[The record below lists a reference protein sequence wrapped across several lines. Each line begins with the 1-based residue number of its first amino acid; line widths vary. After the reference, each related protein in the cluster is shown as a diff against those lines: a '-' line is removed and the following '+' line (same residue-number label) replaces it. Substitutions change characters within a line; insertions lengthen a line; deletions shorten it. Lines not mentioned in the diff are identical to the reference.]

1 MRTYT
6 ERVIYRR
13 MNLSDYVKQVGAR
26 TFAEKF
32 GITERAALAYQYG
45 TRRPRARVAQK
56 IVKSSPVT
64 WEGIYGSQTEQ
75 QAS

>member
-1 MRTYT
+1 MA
-6 ERVIYRR
+6 V

-26 TFAEKF
+26 SFAEMF
-32 GITERAALAYQYG
+32 GVTERAALAYQYG

-56 IVKSSPVT
+56 IVSKSPVT
-64 WEGIYGSQTEQ
+64 WEGIYGSQTNQ